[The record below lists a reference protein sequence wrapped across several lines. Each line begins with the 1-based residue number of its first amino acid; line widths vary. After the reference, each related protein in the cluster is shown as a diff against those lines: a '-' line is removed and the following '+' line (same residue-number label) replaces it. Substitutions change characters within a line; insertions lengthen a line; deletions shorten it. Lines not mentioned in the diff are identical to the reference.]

1 MPNLNMEYMHINSAY
16 LCPDCNSIG
25 NNSQRCPAC
34 TSTMLLSLAS
44 VLNREVEE
52 EQMLPYAYPRAVA
65 SLAAM
70 VA

>member
-34 TSTMLLSLAS
+34 TSTALLNLAS

-52 EQMLPYAYPRAVA
+52 EQILPYAYPSALDR
-65 SLAAM
+65 LAAM